1 MRKRRSEID
10 LILTFSASDRTRD
23 REIEGVWEWS
33 VLIQRKPELED
44 SKDAVAV
51 KVGHACVIVFDLD
64 TVVDIDDSADA
75 IGDNLLECTTTLLDT
90 GTLNDDLL
98 ERYLHCSRLLLL
110 NDIVLE
116 KSERGKGIGPAA
128 ARAIV
133 RRLGGGRYCLVAA
146 DVRPEGWWDMKPA
159 ARRAATRKVER
170 TFGGIGLEKY
180 QQGPYWTGDSGVVGW
195 TERFNGPVPTSRYGD
210 DEQDRR

>member
-98 ERYLHCSRLLLL
+98 E
-110 NDIVLE
+110 NDVI
-116 KSERGKGIGPAA
+116 
-128 ARAIV
+128 
-133 RRLGGGRYCLVAA
+133 
-146 DVRPEGWWDMKPA
+146 
-159 ARRAATRKVER
+159 
-170 TFGGIGLEKY
+170 
-180 QQGPYWTGDSGVVGW
+180 QQ
-195 TERFNGPVPTSRYGD
+195 
-210 DEQDRR
+210 